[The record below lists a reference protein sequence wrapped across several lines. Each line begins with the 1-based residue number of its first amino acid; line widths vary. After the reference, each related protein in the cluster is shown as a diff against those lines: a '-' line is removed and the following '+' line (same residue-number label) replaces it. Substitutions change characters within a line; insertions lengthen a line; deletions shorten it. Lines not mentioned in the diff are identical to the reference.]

1 MQALHQT
8 NIEEIIIR
16 TILIKGDAIAM
27 ATRHLSP
34 EMFLDP
40 RLSIIYSQAEEL
52 FHKGTELDMLILKK
66 ALSESGRLAECGGLA
81 YIMQLI
87 NNVTIETNIE
97 GYIQALK
104 KEYLR
109 RKLATALSKL
119 SAEAQNNQQNLENLL
134 AEIHRLTE
142 DIENAYL
149 ANDRLR
155 PLPELMKQSLNKL
168 EKCRANHFLTG
179 IPTGVQELDRLTMGW
194 QPGQLIVVTSK
205 FSTGKTTLG
214 LHMAQEAAK
223 AGHKVVVYSTEL
235 PGEQLADRM
244 LATESALPANREK
257 PVSQEKMKQAYA
269 VARNLSYLPLLID
282 DSARIS
288 MSHIRT
294 SALIRQSKGIC
305 DFIVVDSLSLCDTP
319 ADNLPFRRQQ
329 ETDDLLRQAKILA
342 MEFKLPVLLIS
353 QLTKKEQ
360 KSAERYA
367 DTVILLQRPPSDRND
382 GSMTITKSR
391 NGQVKEIL
399 FSY

>member
-8 NIEEIIIR
+8 SIEEIIIR
-16 TILIKGDAIAM
+16 TILINGDAIAM

-34 EMFLDP
+34 EMFREP
-40 RLSIIYSQAEEL
+40 RLSVIYSQAEKL
-52 FHKGTELDMLILKK
+52 FHKGTELDMLTLKK

-87 NNVTIETNIE
+87 NNVTVETNIE

-109 RKLATALSKL
+109 RKLATALNKL
-119 SAEAQNNQQNLENLL
+119 STEAQNDQRNLENLL
-134 AEIHRLTE
+134 AETHRLTE

-168 EKCRANHFLTG
+168 EKRRASHFLTG

-205 FSTGKTTLG
+205 LSTDKTTLG

-319 ADNLPFRRQQ
+319 ADNLPPRRKQ

-360 KSAERYA
+360 KYAERYA

-382 GSMTITKSR
+382 GSLTITKNR
-391 NGQVKEIL
+391 NGQIKEIL

>member
-382 GSMTITKSR
+382 GSITITKSR

>member
-305 DFIVVDSLSLCDTP
+305 DFIVVDSLSLYDTP

-382 GSMTITKSR
+382 GSITITKSR

>member
-52 FHKGTELDMLILKK
+52 FHKGTELDMLTLKK

-119 SAEAQNNQQNLENLL
+119 SAEAQNNQRNLENLL

-305 DFIVVDSLSLCDTP
+305 DFIVVDSLSLYDTP

-382 GSMTITKSR
+382 GSITITKSR